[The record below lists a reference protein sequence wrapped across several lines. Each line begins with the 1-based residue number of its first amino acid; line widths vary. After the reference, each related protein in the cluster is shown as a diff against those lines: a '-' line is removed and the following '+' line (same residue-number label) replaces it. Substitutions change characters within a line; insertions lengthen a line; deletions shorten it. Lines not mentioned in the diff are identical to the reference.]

1 MKKQIFATAL
11 SSLLLLSALSV
22 SSCDNAEDEATQ
34 AKNPNEGNPD
44 LVLLNGFESFE
55 QDFQILKLVNKFGQV
70 NVNEEA
76 EYVKSGKSSA
86 QLRPLG
92 FGTSTAEPY
101 LVLPTY
107 STRFEFGYGDF
118 TNVQKITFSVY
129 NAESEPLEMGVG
141 LTTGAIAS
149 LTNRLP
155 VVTKTST
162 EYFTLQSGWNEVEW
176 IFDPAV
182 MSMQNDFD
190 LTAVQGV
197 YLSFEGLRSFEMD
210 VAPTLY
216 LDDVYLH
223 YGAPKSTTLDLKL
236 KSDAENGVWEIL
248 DFENF
253 SQTYA
258 YWLNAPTTH
267 FPTAKIV
274 TASSAGIIADT
285 NNLLEVTVRPSFGQ
299 PGYSYLYLNGAP
311 FKKALAAIGEDIKNN
326 PQNYVIKMEVF
337 NASEVA
343 LTTEGEENVLS
354 VGFGVGD
361 SWAMTHTVSNLA
373 SGCRKTFEANCAK
386 ILTKS
391 GTLFVEDPSNVRIMF
406 PLYTTDTDK
415 RDRTY
420 YFDNI
425 RIEKVQ
431 EVTT

>member
-11 SSLLLLSALSV
+11 SSLLLFSAISF
-22 SSCDNAEDEATQ
+22 SACDKAENGENQGNDPNVGNAE
-34 AKNPNEGNPD
+34 
-44 LVLLNGFESFE
+44 LVLLNGFENFE
-55 QDFQILKLVNKFGQV
+55 RDFQLLKLVNKFGQV

-76 EYVKSGKSSA
+76 EYVRSGKFSA

-92 FGTSTAEPY
+92 FGTSTAEPF

-118 TNVQKITFSVY
+118 TNVQKLTFSVY

-149 LTNRLP
+149 LVNRLP
-155 VVTKTST
+155 VVSKTST

-182 MSMQNDFD
+182 MSMQNEFD
-190 LTAVQGV
+190 MMAVQGV
-197 YLSFEGLRSFEMD
+197 YLSFKGLRSFETD

-216 LDDVYLH
+216 LDDVYIH
-223 YGAPKSTTLDLKL
+223 YGAPKSATLDLQL

-248 DFENF
+248 DFERF

-274 TASSAGIIADT
+274 SAQSAGIIAPT
-285 NNLLEVTVRPSFGQ
+285 NNVLETTIRPSFGE
-299 PGYSYLYLNGAP
+299 PGYSYLYFSGEP
-311 FKKALAAIGEDIKNN
+311 FRQALAAIGEDVVNN
-326 PQNYVIKMEVF
+326 PQNYVIKMDVF
-337 NASEVA
+337 NASAVA
-343 LTTEGEENVLS
+343 LTTNSDALQI
-354 VGFGVGD
+354 GFGVGN
-361 SWAMTHTVSNLA
+361 SWAITQTVSDL
-373 SGCRKTFEANCAK
+373 SPGCWGTLEANCAEIK
-386 ILTKS
+386 TKD
-391 GTLFVEDPSNVRIMF
+391 GALFVENPAYVRILF
-406 PLYTTDTDK
+406 PLYTTETDK
-415 RDRTY
+415 RDRTF

-431 EVTT
+431 EVTAE